1 MQKFFVEGYGCS
13 LNIGETEQISGFL
26 QKHGF
31 VKTESIKTADII
43 IVNTCSVK
51 MVTEQR
57 MLSRIQF
64 LLANKKKSAKLIITG
79 CLAKTNNS
87 QIQNISK
94 ELIVLD
100 TKLESLAKVL
110 NLKEEKFS
118 PMIIEEQS
126 QQNVSIIPI
135 SVGCVGNCT
144 YCATKLARGNLH
156 SYSIEEINNSF
167 KRALAKSKEI
177 WITSQDLGC
186 YGFDTGHYL
195 PELIKKLLE
204 NKGEYR
210 IRLGMMNPIH
220 FKKIQKELMPLFSD
234 ERLYKFLHL
243 PVQSGSES
251 ILKAMNRGKVEDFTN
266 AVNYARKK
274 VPKIRIATDIIV
286 GFPGETKKDFNDS
299 INLIK
304 KVRPGVV
311 NISRFGKR
319 KGTIAAKLKN
329 QLTEKEKKERSKE
342 LALVVRQIL
351 LQDNMKL
358 IGQEGIALVSQ
369 KASKNGY
376 VARTNT
382 YAQVI
387 VNEGFGEFIN
397 VKITHAS
404 SNFFKGL
411 KLS

>member
-1 MQKFFVEGYGCS
+1 VQKFFVEGYGCS

-26 QKHGF
+26 QNKGF
-31 VKTESIKTADII
+31 VKTDLIKNADII

-64 LLANKKKSAKLIITG
+64 LLATKKKNAKLIITG

-118 PMIIEEQS
+118 PKIIEEQS
-126 QQNVSIIPI
+126 QKNISIIPI

-144 YCATKLARGNLH
+144 YCATKLARGNLC
-156 SYSIEEINNSF
+156 SYSIEEINDSF
-167 KRALAKSKEI
+167 KRALKKSKEI

-220 FKKIQKELMPLFSD
+220 FKKIQKELMPLFND

-243 PVQSGSES
+243 PVQSGSNK
-251 ILKAMNRGKVEDFTN
+251 ILKEMNRGKVDDFTN
-266 AVNYARKK
+266 AVAYARKK
-274 VPKIRIATDIIV
+274 VSGIRIATDIIV
-286 GFPGETKKDFNDS
+286 GFPGETKNDFNES
-299 INLIK
+299 IELIK

-342 LALVVRQIL
+342 LALVVKKIL
-351 LQDNMKL
+351 LVDNTKL

-376 VARTNT
+376 VARTNN

-387 VNEGFGEFIN
+387 VNDDFGEFIN
-397 VKITHAS
+397 VKITFAS